1 MENKQV
7 VNTQPDIELDL
18 DDVKE
23 TSIEVKEEKQKNNK
37 PQTPNLN
44 MGEVDLGYT
53 NHEPKNSKEEKPNVQ
68 VQETEDNQELKVRIE
83 KKTEGKPEV
92 DDLSQYT
99 ESVKKRI
106 DKITYRLREAER
118 REQAALEYAKGLQK
132 KYSETEARYLDVDTN
147 YIKEF
152 DARVDAQREQV
163 KAKLKSAIEAQDATQ
178 IMEANDE
185 LTKLSVEKE
194 KARIVMSER
203 AAAKKAFEEE
213 QKTQKAQPVTP
224 QRTATPSPKAK
235 VWAEKNE
242 WFGNDKYMTNSAFM
256 LHEDLVSQG
265 FDAESDEYYNEVD
278 KRMKDLYPHKFTAQ
292 SQETEVVEEPK
303 KPVQTV
309 ASAGRKQQGRRTVT
323 LTKSQVA
330 IAKKLGVPL
339 EEYAKYVKEV

>member
-7 VNTQPDIELDL
+7 VNTQPEVELDL

-23 TSIEVKEEKQKNNK
+23 TSVEIKEETKKSQR
-37 PQTPNLN
+37 PQVPNLN
-44 MGEVDLGYT
+44 VGEVDLGYT
-53 NHEPKNSKEEKPNVQ
+53 SHEPKNVKEEKPNVEI
-68 VQETEDNQELKVRIE
+68 QEKEEKPELKVRVE

-118 REQAALEYAKGLQK
+118 REQAALEFAKGLQK

-163 KAKLKSAIEAQDATQ
+163 KAKLKSAIEAQDANQ

-213 QKTQKAQPVTP
+213 QKVQKTQPVTP
-224 QRTATPSPKAK
+224 QKTATPSAKAK

-242 WFGNDKYMTNSAFM
+242 WFGNDKFMTNSAFM
-256 LHEDLVSQG
+256 LHDDLVSQG

-278 KRMKDLYPHKFTAQ
+278 KRMKELYPHKFTAQ
-292 SQETEVVEEPK
+292 SQETEVKEEPK

>member
-1 MENKQV
+1 MDEQVKKQPEV
-7 VNTQPDIELDL
+7 ELDL
-18 DDVKE
+18 DDAKE
-23 TSIEVKEEKQKNNK
+23 TLVELKEKEEPKKL
-37 PQTPNLN
+37 PNLN
-44 MGEVDLGYT
+44 VGEVDLGYT
-53 NHEPKNSKEEKPNVQ
+53 IHDNKSEKDKIDIEEIEDQPKVEVKTEEKKPV
-68 VQETEDNQELKVRIE
+68 DNLEQH
-83 KKTEGKPEV
+83 
-92 DDLSQYT
+92 T

-106 DKITYRLREAER
+106 DKLTYKIREAER

-132 KYSETEARYLDVDTN
+132 KYSDAESKYMDVDTS

-152 DARVDAQREQV
+152 DARVDAQRAQA
-163 KAKLKSAIEAQDATQ
+163 KSKLKLAIESQDAEQ
-178 IMEANDE
+178 IATAQDE
-185 LTKLSVEKE
+185 LTRLSVEKE

-203 AAAKKAFEEE
+203 EVARKSFDE
-213 QKTQKAQPVTP
+213 QRKAQPVQQAP
-224 QRTATPSPKAK
+224 RQPIIPSTKAK
-235 VWAEKNE
+235 SWAEKNE

-278 KRMKDLYPHKFTAQ
+278 KRMKDLYPHKFAK
-292 SQETEVVEEPK
+292 SQESEVTEENR

-309 ASAGRKQQGRRTVT
+309 ASAGRKQSGRRTVK

>member
-1 MENKQV
+1 MDEQTKKQPEV
-7 VNTQPDIELDL
+7 ELDL
-18 DDVKE
+18 DDVNE
-23 TSIEVKEEKQKNNK
+23 TSVELKEKEQPKKA
-37 PQTPNLN
+37 PNLN
-44 MGEVDLGYT
+44 VGEVDLGYT
-53 NHEPKNSKEEKPNVQ
+53 NHDNKSEKDKIAIEEIEDQPKAEV
-68 VQETEDNQELKVRIE
+68 
-83 KKTEGKPEV
+83 KTEQKQPV
-92 DDLSQYT
+92 DNLEQHT

-106 DKITYRLREAER
+106 DKLTYKIREAER

-132 KYSETEARYLDVDTN
+132 KYSDAESKYMDVDTN

-152 DARVDAQREQV
+152 DARVDAQRAQA
-163 KAKLKSAIEAQDATQ
+163 KAKLKLAIESQDAEQ
-178 IMEANDE
+178 IATAQDE
-185 LTKLSVEKE
+185 LTRLSVEKE

-203 AAAKKAFEEE
+203 EAARKSFDE
-213 QKTQKAQPVTP
+213 QQKAQPVQKAP
-224 QRTATPSPKAK
+224 QQPIVPSTKAK
-235 VWAEKNE
+235 SWAEKNE

-278 KRMKDLYPHKFTAQ
+278 KRMKDLYPHKFAK
-292 SQETEVVEEPK
+292 SQESEVTEENR

-309 ASAGRKQQGRRTVT
+309 ASAGRKQSGRRTVK

>member
-1 MENKQV
+1 MDEQVKKQPEV
-7 VNTQPDIELDL
+7 ELDL
-18 DDVKE
+18 DDAKE
-23 TSIEVKEEKQKNNK
+23 TSVELKEKEEPKK
-37 PQTPNLN
+37 TPNLN
-44 MGEVDLGYT
+44 VGEVDLGYT
-53 NHEPKNSKEEKPNVQ
+53 NHDNKSEKDKIDIEEIEDQPKVEVKTEEKKPV
-68 VQETEDNQELKVRIE
+68 DNLEQH
-83 KKTEGKPEV
+83 
-92 DDLSQYT
+92 T

-106 DKITYRLREAER
+106 DKLTYKIREAER

-132 KYSETEARYLDVDTN
+132 KYSDAESKYMDVDTN

-152 DARVDAQREQV
+152 DARVDAQRAQA
-163 KAKLKSAIEAQDATQ
+163 KSKLKLAIESQDAEQ
-178 IMEANDE
+178 IATAQDE
-185 LTKLSVEKE
+185 LTRLSVEKE

-203 AAAKKAFEEE
+203 EVARKSFDE
-213 QKTQKAQPVTP
+213 QRKAQPVQQAP
-224 QRTATPSPKAK
+224 RQPIIPSTKAK
-235 VWAEKNE
+235 SWAEKNE

-278 KRMKDLYPHKFTAQ
+278 KRMKDLYPHKFAK
-292 SQETEVVEEPK
+292 SQESEVTEENR

-309 ASAGRKQQGRRTVT
+309 ASAGRKQSGRRTVK

>member
-7 VNTQPDIELDL
+7 VNTQPEVELDL
-18 DDVKE
+18 DGVKE
-23 TSIEVKEEKQKNNK
+23 TSIEIKEETKKEK
-37 PQTPNLN
+37 PQMPNLN
-44 MGEVDLGYT
+44 VGEVDLGYT
-53 NHEPKNSKEEKPNVQ
+53 THAPKNAKEEKPSVE
-68 VQETEDNQELKVRIE
+68 VQETEEKPEVKVKVE

-163 KAKLKSAIEAQDATQ
+163 KAKLKAAIEAQDANQ

-224 QRTATPSPKAK
+224 QKTVTPSPKAK

-242 WFGNDKYMTNSAFM
+242 WFGNDKFMTNSAFM
-256 LHEDLVSQG
+256 LHDDLVSQG

-278 KRMKDLYPHKFTAQ
+278 KRMRDLYPHKFTAQ
-292 SQETEVVEEPK
+292 SQETEVKEEPK

>member
-1 MENKQV
+1 MDETKKQPEV
-7 VNTQPDIELDL
+7 ELDL
-18 DDVKE
+18 DDVNE
-23 TSIEVKEEKQKNNK
+23 TSVELKEKEQPKKA
-37 PQTPNLN
+37 PNLN
-44 MGEVDLGYT
+44 VGEVDLGYT
-53 NHEPKNSKEEKPNVQ
+53 NHDNKSEKDKIVIEETDDQPKAEV
-68 VQETEDNQELKVRIE
+68 
-83 KKTEGKPEV
+83 KTEQKQPV
-92 DDLSQYT
+92 DNLEQHT

-106 DKITYRLREAER
+106 DKLTYKIREAER

-132 KYSETEARYLDVDTN
+132 KYSDAESKYMDVDTN

-152 DARVDAQREQV
+152 DARVDAQRAQA
-163 KAKLKSAIEAQDATQ
+163 KAKLKLAIESQDAEQ
-178 IMEANDE
+178 IVTAQDE
-185 LTKLSVEKE
+185 LTRLSVEKE

-203 AAAKKAFEEE
+203 EVAKKYFDE
-213 QKTQKAQPVTP
+213 QQKAQPVQKAP
-224 QRTATPSPKAK
+224 QQPIIPSTKAK
-235 VWAEKNE
+235 SWAEKNE

-278 KRMKDLYPHKFTAQ
+278 KRMQDLYPHKFAK
-292 SQETEVVEEPK
+292 SQESEVTEENR

-309 ASAGRKQQGRRTVT
+309 ASAGRKQSGRRTVK

>member
-1 MENKQV
+1 MDEQVKKQPEV
-7 VNTQPDIELDL
+7 ELDL
-18 DDVKE
+18 DDAKE
-23 TSIEVKEEKQKNNK
+23 TSVELKEKEEPKK
-37 PQTPNLN
+37 TPNLN
-44 MGEVDLGYT
+44 VGEVDLGYT
-53 NHEPKNSKEEKPNVQ
+53 THDNKSEKDKIVIEEIDDQPKVEVKTEEKKPV
-68 VQETEDNQELKVRIE
+68 DNLEQH
-83 KKTEGKPEV
+83 
-92 DDLSQYT
+92 T

-106 DKITYRLREAER
+106 DKLTYKIREAER

-132 KYSETEARYLDVDTN
+132 KYSDAESKYMDVDTS

-152 DARVDAQREQV
+152 DARVDAQRAQA
-163 KAKLKSAIEAQDATQ
+163 KSKLKLAIESQDAEQ
-178 IMEANDE
+178 IATAQDE
-185 LTKLSVEKE
+185 LTRLSVEKE

-203 AAAKKAFEEE
+203 EVARKSFDE
-213 QKTQKAQPVTP
+213 QRKVQPVQQAP
-224 QRTATPSPKAK
+224 RQPIIPSTKAK
-235 VWAEKNE
+235 SWAEKNE

-278 KRMKDLYPHKFTAQ
+278 KRMKDLYPHKFAK
-292 SQETEVVEEPK
+292 SQESEVTEENR

-309 ASAGRKQQGRRTVT
+309 ASAGRKQSGRRTVK

>member
-1 MENKQV
+1 MDETKKQPEV
-7 VNTQPDIELDL
+7 ELDL
-18 DDVKE
+18 DDVNE
-23 TSIEVKEEKQKNNK
+23 TSVELKEKEQPKKE
-37 PQTPNLN
+37 PNLN
-44 MGEVDLGYT
+44 VGEVDLGYT
-53 NHEPKNSKEEKPNVQ
+53 NHDKKSEKDKIVIEETDDQPKAE
-68 VQETEDNQELKVRIE
+68 I
-83 KKTEGKPEV
+83 KTEQKQPV
-92 DDLSQYT
+92 DNLEQHT

-106 DKITYRLREAER
+106 DKLTYKIREAER

-132 KYSETEARYLDVDTN
+132 KYSDAESKYMDVDTN

-152 DARVDAQREQV
+152 DARVDAQRAQA
-163 KAKLKSAIEAQDATQ
+163 KAKLKLAIESQDAEQ
-178 IMEANDE
+178 IVSAQDE
-185 LTKLSVEKE
+185 LTRLSVEKE

-203 AAAKKAFEEE
+203 EVAKKSFDE
-213 QKTQKAQPVTP
+213 QQKAQPVQKAP
-224 QRTATPSPKAK
+224 QQPIIPSTKAK
-235 VWAEKNE
+235 SWAEKNE

-278 KRMKDLYPHKFTAQ
+278 KRMQDLYPHKFAK
-292 SQETEVVEEPK
+292 SQESEVTEENR

-309 ASAGRKQQGRRTVT
+309 ASAGRKQSGRRTVK